1 MSTKKQRKHTI
12 FSNFL
17 LVLGQAFTINKNP
30 LPWMRAFCAGICSGL
45 PVLIGYLLGHLEYG
59 LIAGFG
65 GFTYLYVFNIPY
77 ALRAKRLFFVAT
89 SLALAVWLGTILAPF
104 PFVSAVVV
112 ALIGVVGT
120 FIFGA
125 LQIKGPAAIFFIL
138 AFIMATGMPVNP
150 DLAPIRAGLVLLG
163 GAFSWLVGM
172 VGWFANPHGPEKK
185 AVKKVYGELACF
197 MESIETEASHPSKEK
212 LVAALKTTEDLLIAG
227 YTSLRITGTY
237 KRLVLL
243 NQQANRIFLNIMES
257 ADQQRIKI
265 PSEVVSAIQSISD
278 SIGENKKV
286 QLILPPNQEREKK
299 TQLFSLVHEA
309 TAIQNDSSSNIG
321 REINISKPSLSVIF
335 GGAFDKNSIVFLT
348 AVRFGFVLFVA
359 AIIAHSFEFNRSFW
373 VTLSCAAV
381 LSGATII
388 ATFHRAIQRSLGTLV
403 GILLATAILYF
414 QPEGSVIAII
424 IFLLTFMTELSIV
437 LNYGL
442 AALFITPNALLL
454 AESSSHIHDI
464 SYFASARL
472 IDVLIG
478 CAIGL
483 IGALLINRKSA
494 SSLLAHMM
502 AKTIRSQ
509 QQFFLTLF
517 SEYANTVSVESSHE
531 RSKMQTNLTN
541 LKLVYATALGEIPRD
556 KKRLELLW
564 PALHSIEQLGYMLDS
579 TSKYS
584 NRPILSDEDLAKM
597 LLVFETMAKSA
608 DQELALSKKT
618 VPEILGFS
626 KIHNEIKHLQNTLYI
641 NGITFGQ
648 RN

>member
-1 MSTKKQRKHTI
+1 
-12 FSNFL
+12 
-17 LVLGQAFTINKNP
+17 
-30 LPWMRAFCAGICSGL
+30 MRAFCAGICSGL
-45 PVLIGYLLGHLEYG
+45 PVLIGYLLGHLDYG

-89 SLALAVWLGTILAPF
+89 SLTLAVWLGTLLAPF

-138 AFIMATGMPVNP
+138 AFLMATGMPVNP
-150 DLAPIRAGLVLLG
+150 DLAPMRAGLVLLG
-163 GAFSWLVGM
+163 GTFSWLVGM

-185 AVKKVYGELACF
+185 AVKKVYGELARF
-197 MESIETEASHPSKEK
+197 MESIGTEASHPSREK

-227 YTSLRITGTY
+227 YTSFRITETY

-243 NQQANRIFLNIMES
+243 HEQANKIFLNINERVG
-257 ADQQRIKI
+257 QQQIKI
-265 PSEVVSAIQSISD
+265 PSEVVAAIQSISN

-286 QLILPPNQEREKK
+286 QLILPPIQELEKK
-299 TQLFSLVHEA
+299 PQLFSLVHEA
-309 TAIQNDSSSNIG
+309 IVIQNNSSIID
-321 REINISKPSLSVIF
+321 REINISKPSLRVIF

-381 LSGATII
+381 LSGATIM

-403 GILLATAILYF
+403 GILLATAVLYF
-414 QPEGSVIAII
+414 QPEGFVIAIA

-464 SYFASARL
+464 SYFASVRL

-517 SEYANTVSVESSHE
+517 SEYTNTVSVESSHE
-531 RSKMQTNLTN
+531 RSKMQTNLIN
-541 LKLVYATALGEIPRD
+541 LQLVFTTALGEIPRD
-556 KKRLELLW
+556 KKRPELLW
-564 PALHSIEQLGYMLDS
+564 PAVRSIEQLGYLLDS

-584 NRPILSDEDLAKM
+584 NRPILSDEDLGKM

-626 KIHNEIKHLQNTLYI
+626 KIHNEIKHLQNTLYVI
-641 NGITFGQ
+641 GKTFEQ
-648 RN
+648 RK